1 MKLYKKIIKSL
12 FFAAFLSQIANANA
26 NTDID
31 LNKDGLVDEE
41 HYSTNLLL
49 NGDFTQ
55 SGESWTTAGLV
66 YVTEENKNDVNS
78 TVLAS
83 EYRDK
88 SMEGTATQV
97 VALASIGF
105 SDAEN
110 LDAVLSNNQMKV
122 VFGAWHATKDMNS
135 YLSEVTLSFLDVD
148 GNAFG
153 EGVVLSQAGTSEY
166 KWQKREGEAVIPE
179 GTRAISYKVRLNK
192 THDYGH
198 FVRVDD
204 AFLFIQP
211 AEDHDLDSVLD
222 SKDIDINNDGLVDE
236 TRYTTNLLANG
247 DFTQS
252 GESWATRGLA
262 YIMHQNQNDVESAM
276 LVSASWDN
284 TMEGTATQVVNL
296 ASVGF
301 GDTTS
306 LDAVLANN
314 EMKVVFGAWHSTK
327 GIYTYLSEITLTFL
341 DEDGNPINKGVVLG
355 QVGTVNY
362 EWKKREEEAVIPVGT
377 RALSYNVRLNKEHEF
392 WHPSRIDNAFLHIQ
406 PAEDNDLDS
415 VLDYNDVDK
424 DDNGTIDEDSYVTN
438 LLANNDFAKYGEHWE
453 RVGLVYITSKSID
466 DTDSVMLTSADN
478 KNAREGRV
486 TQIVSLASVGF
497 GDNESLDKELANN
510 KIKAIFGAHHST
522 SDMTNDL
529 SEISLTFLDENG
541 NPIGDR
547 AVSSEAGTVY
557 GEWQKRTAE
566 TIVPAGTR
574 AFSYS
579 VYLNK
584 SRRDGHRVKIDD
596 TFLHIQP
603 ATDSDLDSVLD
614 YNDVDKDNDGV
625 IDADS
630 YFTNLLANGD
640 YSQSGESWTMVGL
653 AYIMGENRENINSA
667 MLSTARD
674 QDWKVGTA
682 RQIVT
687 LASAGF
693 SGEEGLDAALAN
705 NQMKVIFGAWHSS
718 KNMNGYFSEIS
729 LTFLDEDGNEV
740 GERAVLSDAGTN
752 NYEWRERTAEAVI
765 PTGTRALSYSIRLNK
780 TRDTGHHVK
789 VDDAFIYIHD
799 ISDPDNDGL
808 GYTAEISEGT
818 DPNDADTDNDGIPD
832 GIEYL
837 NGLNPLNRRDG
848 NLDQDNDGFS
858 NFEEFSLGTDIN
870 TDDTDG
876 DGIPDR
882 SDNLPTQPNVIVT
895 GIIDVVDLGDI
906 DNDAINDYAVVE
918 SDEEGTVTASVLSG
932 GDIYLPPE
940 KSVRWA
946 NKYQTPHVIIL
957 DDMTGNGVPDI
968 GVFGVIEQQDEFN
981 NTTLKPRLEVK
992 DPVNGDTVRF
1002 NWPAN
1007 WMEVS
1012 VIQLDDVTGDGHKDI
1027 GLQGRF
1033 INGGLRPQLV
1043 VKEGLTGEN
1052 GATYSFPN
1060 LFKAPRWHQHSDMNG
1075 DGVSDISISGQLLK
1089 NGKTQVKVV
1098 NAKMPDDLI
1107 ASYNF
1112 PNKWNNVTWNRL
1124 ADINGDTVVDWGLL
1138 GQSKDDGRI
1147 QLFTK
1152 DGNEVRGTLGIY
1164 AWPEGMQDVEIGVTP
1179 DLNFDGVEELML
1191 SGFRTDVQR
1200 HQISVKS
1207 GSNRSDQLLRLTWAD
1222 NYSEVSYHVL
1232 SNVNGDNMAS
1242 FALLGR
1248 DDRANQYVLSIA
1260 QVDSAL
1266 SSETTQI
1273 NLGASWSKPPIIKL
1287 LNDDNNDGMKELLFI
1302 GKDSSNE
1309 LMLRKVSSPF

>member
-1 MKLYKKIIKSL
+1 MKLHKKIIKSL
-12 FFAAFLSQIANANA
+12 FFAAFLSQSANA

-31 LNKDGLVDEE
+31 LNEDGLVDEE

-49 NGDFTQ
+49 NADFTQ
-55 SGESWTTAGLV
+55 SGESWTTAGLE
-66 YVTEENKNDVNS
+66 YITAENKSNVSS
-78 TVLAS
+78 TILAS
-83 EYRDK
+83 AYRDK

-105 SDAEN
+105 SDTTS
-110 LDAVLSNNQMKV
+110 LDTALSNNKMKV
-122 VFGAWHATKDMNS
+122 VFGAWHATKNMNS
-135 YLSEVTLSFLDVD
+135 YLSEITLSFLDED

-153 EGVVLSQAGTSEY
+153 KGVVLSQAGTSEY
-166 KWQKREGEAVIPE
+166 EWQKREGDAVIPE

-192 THDYGH
+192 THDYGN

-204 AFLFIQP
+204 TFLFIQP

-222 SKDIDINNDGLVDE
+222 YKDIDNNGDGFIDE
-236 TRYTTNLLANG
+236 EHYTTNLLANG
-247 DFTQS
+247 DFNQS
-252 GESWATRGLA
+252 GESWSTRGLA
-262 YIMHQNQNDVESAM
+262 YITAQNQNDVESPM
-276 LVSASWDN
+276 LASASWDN
-284 TMEGTATQVVNL
+284 TIEGTATQIVTL

-301 GDTTS
+301 SDTEI
-306 LDAVLANN
+306 LDTVLANN

-327 GIYTYLSEITLTFL
+327 GIYTYLSEITLTFI
-341 DEDGNPINKGVVLG
+341 DEDGNPINNGVVLG
-355 QVGTVNY
+355 QAGTVNN

-377 RALSYNVRLNKEHEF
+377 RALSYNVRLKKEDEF
-392 WHPSRIDNAFLHIQ
+392 FHPSRLDNAFLHIQ

-424 DDNGTIDEDSYVTN
+424 DNNGIVDEDSYFTN
-438 LLANNDFAKYGEHWE
+438 LLANDGFSKYGEYWQ
-453 RVGLVYITSKSID
+453 RTGLVYIISKNID
-466 DTDSVMLTSADN
+466 NTDSVMLASADN

-497 GDNESLDKELANN
+497 GDNESFDTELAKN
-510 KIKAIFGAHHST
+510 KTKVVFGAHHST
-522 SDMTNDL
+522 IDTTSDL

-541 NPIGDR
+541 NQIGDR
-547 AVSSEAGTVY
+547 AVLSEAGTGY
-557 GEWQKRTAE
+557 DEWQKRTAE
-566 TIVPAGTR
+566 TIIPAGAR
-574 AFSYS
+574 SFSYS

-584 SRRDGHRVKIDD
+584 SRGDGHRVKIDD
-596 TFLHIQP
+596 TFLYIQP

-614 YNDVDKDNDGV
+614 YNDVDKNNDGV
-625 IDADS
+625 IDEDS
-630 YFTNLLANGD
+630 YFINLLANGD
-640 YSQSGESWTMVGL
+640 FTQRGESWTTAGL
-653 AYIMGENRENINSA
+653 AYITKENKTSINSA
-667 MLSTARD
+667 MLSTAYD
-674 QDWKVGTA
+674 KDWREGTA
-682 RQIVT
+682 TQIVT
-687 LASAGF
+687 LASLGF
-693 SGEEGLDAALAN
+693 SDAEGLDAALAN
-705 NQMKVIFGAWHSS
+705 NQMKVVFGAWHST

-729 LTFLDEDGNEV
+729 LTFLDEDGNEI

-752 NYEWRERTAEAVI
+752 SYEWRERTAEAVI
-765 PTGTRALSYSIRLNK
+765 PTGTRALSYGIRLNK
-780 TRDTGHHVK
+780 ARDTGHHVN
-789 VDDAFIYIHD
+789 VDDTYIYIHD

-808 GYTAEISEGT
+808 GYTAEINEGT

-848 NLDQDNDGFS
+848 DLDQDQDGFS

-870 TDDTDG
+870 ASDTDG
-876 DGIPDR
+876 DGIPDS
-882 SDNLPTQPNVIVT
+882 SDNLPTQPNVIVK
-895 GIIDVVDLGDI
+895 GIIEVVDIGDV

-918 SDEEGTVTASVLSG
+918 SDEEGTITTAVVSG

-940 KSVRWA
+940 KSVRWS
-946 NKYQTPHVIIL
+946 NKYQTPHVIVL

-968 GVFGVIEQQDEFN
+968 GVYGVIEQQDELN

-1007 WMEVS
+1007 WIEVS
-1012 VIQLDDVTGDGHKDI
+1012 VIQLEDINGNGHKDI

-1043 VKEGLTGEN
+1043 VKDGLTGEN

-1060 LFKAPRWHQHSDMNG
+1060 LFSAPQWHQHSDMNG
-1075 DGVSDISISGQLLK
+1075 DNVSDISISGQLLK
-1089 NGKTQVKVV
+1089 NGKTQIKVV
-1098 NAKMPDDLI
+1098 NAKVPSDLI

-1112 PNKWNNVTWNRL
+1112 PNKWNNVSWNKL
-1124 ADINGDTVVDWGLL
+1124 VDVNGDDAVDWGLL
-1138 GQSKDDGRI
+1138 GQSKEDGRV

-1152 DGNEVRGTLGIY
+1152 SGNEVRGSLGIY
-1164 AWPEGMQDVEIGVTP
+1164 AWPEGMQNVEIGVTP

-1260 QVDSAL
+1260 QVDPAL

-1273 NLGASWSKPPIIKL
+1273 NLGANWIEPPSIKL